1 MAGRDTEA
9 ARIARR
15 CAALATED
23 DASPQALWRQ
33 VSSRVLVRQGRA
45 GKALELAHE
54 AVGIAMATDHLN
66 EQGDALVDLAF
77 VNETAGRADDAVA
90 ALTTAREI
98 YDAKGN
104 VVRAQEVRDRL
115 ASPVSV

>member
-1 MAGRDTEA
+1 
-9 ARIARR
+9 
-15 CAALATED
+15 
-23 DASPQALWRQ
+23 
-33 VSSRVLVRQGRA
+33 
-45 GKALELAHE
+45 
-54 AVGIAMATDHLN
+54 MATDHLN